1 MNWNVALYFELIK
14 MEFKRHLVYRASF
27 VTGIINYSIQMGAYL
42 FLWSAV
48 YSQRASLGGLSKDEM
63 LSYVIIAWIARAFYF
78 NNVDREISKEIE
90 DGKVAL
96 ELIRPYNYTAVKVA
110 RALGEAG
117 FRLLFFSL
125 PSALLIYFLHPFDLP
140 EKATIWVMFLL
151 ACLGAFLLNVQ
162 LAIITGFCAF
172 FTHSTAGLIRAKR
185 VVLDL
190 FSGLLIPISFYPPWA
205 QDLIQYLPFQSISY
219 LPNLI
224 YLGKL
229 SDGAAM
235 QVLLTQVIWI
245 TILALIAK
253 MLWRRALVALVV
265 QGG

>member
-1 MNWNVALYFELIK
+1 MNWNVTLYLELIK
-14 MEFKRHLVYRASF
+14 MEFKKHLVYRASF
-27 VTGIINYSIQMGAYL
+27 ITGIFNYSIQMGAYL

-48 YSQRASLGGLSKDEM
+48 YGQRSSLGGLGKNEM

-125 PSALLIYFLHPFDLP
+125 PSAVVIYFLHPFELP
-140 EKATIWVMFLL
+140 DKVMIWAVFLL
-151 ACLGAFLLNVQ
+151 ACLGAFMLNVQ
-162 LAIITGFCAF
+162 LSIITGFCAF

-205 QDLIQYLPFQSISY
+205 QDLIKYLPFQSISY

-224 YLGKL
+224 YLEKISGW
-229 SDGAAM
+229 AAV
-235 QVLLTQVIWI
+235 QVLITQLVWI
-245 TILALIAK
+245 LILALIAK
-253 MLWRRALVALVV
+253 LIWRRALAALVV